1 MEGYTDIIDYLLEN
15 NDETKIARIFEM
27 SVHMFNEDWDNEEEY
42 GAIFDEYTKDIPKI
56 GNHFI
61 KEETA

>member
-1 MEGYTDIIDYLLEN
+1 MQNYTNIIDWLLEN

-42 GAIFDEYTKDIPKI
+42 GAIFDEYTKDIPQT
-56 GNHFI
+56 GRHFI